1 MVHMLCYFSLWY
13 EYEKDTDTDHLVA
26 GEGGGALVASLA
38 AADALIEWV
47 SVNCDPKMQTLLSG
61 PRLCSSVGA

>member
-38 AADALIEWV
+38 AADTLIE
-47 SVNCDPKMQTLLSG
+47 
-61 PRLCSSVGA
+61 